1 MNVKSRRR
9 LAPPMAR
16 VSRGAV
22 LAAASAVS
30 YGCLAVL
37 AKLAYAEGWNV
48 PSLLAARFLLAGLV
62 VLPFALR
69 AEGGGTWK
77 GFGWGLLVGGLGY
90 AGTTALYF
98 PSLHHLPAAVASF
111 LLYLSPPIVAA
122 LGIAFFRERLDR
134 WAAAALALGLLG
146 LAVLS
151 VDGFRGDLAPVGIAL
166 AAGSAVLY
174 ALTVLGSRHL
184 LGGLAWPRA
193 TLAVCAGAFLAYLA
207 FATATRQLHV
217 PPSPRGLLYVAGIGV
232 LATGVA
238 LSLFMAALPLLGASR
253 TALISTL
260 EPVSTLLLGI
270 VALGE
275 VPTWTG
281 LLGGV
286 LILGAAALVAAN
298 APDAAAS

>member
-1 MNVKSRRR
+1 
-9 LAPPMAR
+9 MAG
-16 VSRGAV
+16 VSRGAL

-30 YGCLAVL
+30 YGSLAVL
-37 AKLAYAEGWNV
+37 AKLAYGEGWNV

-69 AEGGGTWK
+69 AGGSWR
-77 GFGWGLLVGGLGY
+77 GFGWGLLVGGVGY

-98 PSLHHLPAAVASF
+98 PSLYVLPAAVASF
-111 LLYLSPPIVAA
+111 LLYLAPPLVAA
-122 LGIAFFRERLDR
+122 LSVAFFRERLDR
-134 WAAAALALGLLG
+134 RASLALALGMMG

-151 VDGFRGDLAPVGIAL
+151 IDGFRGELRPLGIAL
-166 AAGSAVLY
+166 AAGSAVMY

-193 TLAVCAGAFLAYLA
+193 TLSVCTGAFLSYLA
-207 FATATRQLHV
+207 FATATGQLRV
-217 PPSPRGLLYVAGIGV
+217 PPGAPALLYAAGIGV

-260 EPVSTLLLGI
+260 EPVSTLVIAI

-275 VPTWTG
+275 FPSWAG
-281 LLGGV
+281 LAGGA
-286 LILGAAALVAAN
+286 LILGAAALVATSA
-298 APDAAAS
+298 APDAPGP

>member
-1 MNVKSRRR
+1 MTIAIS
-9 LAPPMAR
+9 
-16 VSRGAV
+16 SGAAI
-22 LAAASAVS
+22 AAASAVC
-30 YGCLAVL
+30 YGSLAVL

-62 VLPFALR
+62 VLPLALR
-69 AEGGGTWK
+69 GGPWT

-98 PSLHHLPAAVASF
+98 PSLRLLPAAVASF
-111 LLYLSPPIVAA
+111 LLYLAPPIVAA

-134 WAAAALALGLLG
+134 RTGAALALGMVG

-151 VDGFRGDLAPVGIAL
+151 IDGVRGDLAPLGIAL

-184 LGGLAWPRA
+184 LGSLAWPRA
-193 TLAVCAGAFLAYLA
+193 TLAVCTGAFLSYLA
-207 FATATRQLHV
+207 FATATGQLDV
-217 PPSPRGLLYVAGIGV
+217 PESRLGLLYALGIGT

-238 LSLFMAALPLLGASR
+238 LSLFMAALPLIGASR

-260 EPVSTLLLGI
+260 EPVSTLVIG
-270 VALGE
+270 VFALGE

-281 LLGGV
+281 LLGGA
-286 LILGAAALVAAN
+286 LILGAAALVATGAVDS
-298 APDAAAS
+298 PGP